1 MCAQALQ
8 QVKPRSLDARWDKN
22 EMLNKQQIGK
32 CGELLVQYKL
42 LLNGVESAHLTTD
55 SGIDLVAYSLKTK
68 EPITIQV
75 KANLKAKPGGG
86 KGKLALDWWVPED
99 SPAALVALADLS
111 TNRVWL
117 LNVEEIS
124 EFAQQH
130 SSGQYHVYMYID
142 PTVKPSKAK
151 RRVFTYEFEKFLLE
165 NRVHIYFE

>member
-1 MCAQALQ
+1 M
-8 QVKPRSLDARWDKN
+8 LDARWDKN

-42 LLNGVESAHLTTD
+42 LLNRVESAHLTTD
-55 SGIDLVAYSLKTK
+55 SGIDLVAYSPKTK
-68 EPITIQV
+68 ESITIQV

-86 KGKLALDWWVPED
+86 RGKLALDWWVPED
-99 SPAALVALADLS
+99 SPADLVALADLS

-117 LNVEEIS
+117 LNMEEIS

-130 SSGQYHVYMYID
+130 SSGRYHIYRYID

-151 RRVFTYEFEKFLLE
+151 RRVFAYEFEKFLLE